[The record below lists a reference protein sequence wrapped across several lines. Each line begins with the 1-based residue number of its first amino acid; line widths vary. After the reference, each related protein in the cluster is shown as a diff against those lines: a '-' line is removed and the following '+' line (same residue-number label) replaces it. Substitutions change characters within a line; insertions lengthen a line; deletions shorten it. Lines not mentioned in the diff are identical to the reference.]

1 MPEIIIKDLTKMY
14 GKTAAVD
21 HLNLHIPDRSFI
33 TLLGP
38 SGCGKTTT
46 LRMIAG
52 LETPTS
58 GEIIINGQIVF
69 SSDKGIDVP
78 PEKRNVGFLFQ
89 NYALWPHMT
98 VYENITF
105 GLENMGWDKAKCK
118 ARAEELLEMLK
129 IKDYGDRYPAE
140 LSGGQQ
146 QRVAI
151 ARTLAPGPKS
161 LFMDEPL
168 SNLDA
173 KLRMEMRTELKRLH
187 METDSTFVYVT
198 HDQLEA
204 MTLST
209 KICLLKLGRL
219 QQYAPPLAVYKNPV
233 NTFVADFIG
242 SPNIN
247 LVPVTVEAVNGSE
260 ATMRL
265 AGGTLKFTASAGADV
280 KNAAGAAVETAADAW
295 AAVKAGAQY
304 TLGLR
309 PENIVLTE
317 QGGLPAK
324 IYSTLPSGMETVV
337 RLELEGIRLTAV
349 VFGSVDFAVN
359 EAVQVAFSSPAN
371 ILFDAAGNNVAAGKV
386 E

>member
-21 HLNLHIPDRSFI
+21 HLDLHIPDRSFI

-58 GEIIINGQIVF
+58 GEIIINGQVVF
-69 SSDKGIDVP
+69 SSAQGIDVP

-260 ATMRL
+260 ATLRL
-265 AGGTLKFTASAGADV
+265 AGGTLKFTASAGADG
-280 KNAAGAAVETAADAW
+280 KSAAGAAAETAADAW

-337 RLELEGIRLTAV
+337 RLDLEGIRLTAV

-371 ILFDAAGNNVAAGKV
+371 ILFDVAGNNVAAGKV